1 MRNKKY
7 FLVVDT
13 ETTGAIN
20 APLVYDF
27 GAKIVDLYGRTYEK
41 ISAVIADIFLNEP
54 ERMKSAYYTEKL
66 PQYYEDLKNNKRKL
80 YKFSTVRRIVYN
92 WIKKYNIE
100 AVCAYNLAFDERA
113 LNNTL
118 RFVSEGKY
126 RFFFPKGT
134 QFIDIWSMACSSIF
148 QRKSY
153 QRMAYD
159 NNWFSEKGNL
169 LTNAEKAYCYLTN
182 QNEFE
187 ESHTALEDVEIETV
201 IFSYCWKY
209 TEENDRKVIY
219 FPWRKPQKE
228 WYYFE
233 AHEDGIL

>member
-54 ERMKSAYYTEKL
+54 ERMKSAYYAEKL

-92 WIKKYNIE
+92 WINKYNIE